1 MTPLSFLFWALAV
14 VGVIL
19 VVGVAVA
26 GVIGGIHGLK
36 EFLRSD
42 VSKQDEAVGRSIRL
56 GMEQGAR
63 ERAARQAGTDLGHL
77 DQV

>member
-1 MTPLSFLFWALAV
+1 MSPLEFFLWTLAV

-19 VVGVAVA
+19 VLGIAIA
-26 GVIGGIHGLK
+26 GVVGGIHGLK

-63 ERAARQAGTDLGHL
+63 ERAARQASTDLGHL